1 MNICMLYD
9 LWKIENKN
17 AVLALNIYTDN
28 IKEWVWDIAVNDSM
42 VSFKLIHANYYMKLL
57 RFVTMYIGE
66 TVVAEE
72 IVSDSFLSVW
82 ENRRSLKMVTN
93 FNSYIYAVAK
103 YKSVSY
109 LRSKHPQ
116 SVELDEGCIDMF
128 IHTDTTPEQE
138 LISKEGILKLNAAIN
153 RLPEKCKLAFKL
165 VREEKMK
172 YKEAAEILGI
182 SQKTL
187 EAHIAKAVKTLRGVI
202 ENDFA

>member
-1 MNICMLYD
+1 MNTC
-9 LWKIENKN
+9 
-17 AVLALNIYTDN
+17 TDN
-28 IKEWVWDIAVNDSM
+28 IKKWVWDIAVNDSM
-42 VSFKLIHANYYMKLL
+42 ESFKLIHANYYMKLL

-82 ENRRSLKMVTN
+82 ESRQSLKAITN

-109 LRSKHPQ
+109 LRSKQPQ
-116 SVELDEGCIDMF
+116 LVELDEECIDMF

-138 LISKEGILKLNAAIN
+138 LISKEGVLKLNAAIN
-153 RLPEKCKLAFKL
+153 KLPEKCKLAFKL

-172 YKEAAEILGI
+172 YKEAAEVLGI

-202 ENDFA
+202 ETDSL

>member
-1 MNICMLYD
+1 MS
-9 LWKIENKN
+9 
-17 AVLALNIYTDN
+17 IYADN
-28 IKEWVWDIAVNDSM
+28 IKQWVWDIATNDSM
-42 VSFKLIHANYYMKLL
+42 ESFKLIHANYYMKLL
-57 RFVTMYIGE
+57 RFVTMYTGE

-82 ENRRSLKMVTN
+82 ENRQSLKTITN

-103 YKSVSY
+103 YKSISY

-116 SVELDEGCIDMF
+116 SVELDEGYIDLF

-138 LISKEGILKLNAAIN
+138 LISKEGIQKLNTAIN
-153 RLPEKCKLAFKL
+153 DLPEKCKLAFKM

-172 YKEAAEILGI
+172 YKEAAEVLGI

-187 EAHIAKAVKTLRGVI
+187 EAHIAKAVKTLRTVI
-202 ENDFA
+202 ENDFLK